1 MDEASIISR
10 CRSGEREAF
19 EMLVSKYQAGALS
32 LAWSV
37 LGRQA
42 EAEDAAQEAFLQAY
56 LNLPSFDH
64 VRPFKSWLY
73 AIVTNECLDRL
84 KKERTERKFRLR
96 ASETSNPSSK
106 GPNPELRLENAAVVG
121 PLLEKLG
128 ARERL
133 ALYLDVVEGYT
144 AAEVA
149 DVLRCAESTARVY
162 VFKAKIKLRKW
173 LKGNPDVSNP

>member
-10 CRSGEREAF
+10 CRSGERDAF
-19 EMLVSKYQAGALS
+19 ETLVVKYQAGALS

-42 EAEDAAQEAFLQAY
+42 DAEDAAQEAFLQAY
-56 LNLPSFDH
+56 LNLPRFDR

-96 ASETSNPSSK
+96 ALATSNPSSK
-106 GPNPELRLENAAVVG
+106 GPNPALRLENTAVVG
-121 PLLEKLG
+121 PLLRKLG
-128 ARERL
+128 DRERL
-133 ALYLDVVEGYT
+133 AIYLDVVEGYT